1 MFDQMS
7 LRLKLM
13 VFSLLSL
20 IGLLAAVITGV
31 FGIHSGIEGVKEIG
45 RQRLPSVISLQAIR
59 EGQISLKSSTFEVA
73 LWENDTEAQDQ
84 FSDIAKDKKSTWAR
98 IDKAWQDYESIP
110 KSAEENDIWK
120 KFVAEWNAWKK
131 FDQQTVALIEQLA
144 ANKEARK
151 QPSYYEK
158 YFMLGGQQR
167 MSYLASEKLLN
178 QVIEMNTQTVALET
192 EHAESNTKI
201 AQMIMF
207 FVGGSAVVIVTGLGF
222 AITASILRQM
232 GGDPALAVSAAR
244 AIADGDLR
252 ASIPV
257 QRGDNESLLAS
268 IAYMQDHLRTLI
280 SQILTSADQLSTSA
294 HTLAKDVAKVANS
307 GTAEMDAAS
316 STAAAV
322 EQIITRVN
330 KIGDAA
336 ESARHLS
343 EDSGK
348 LSQEGQAVVNH
359 AATEMANT
367 LDSVRESSELI
378 HKLGIYSSEI
388 SAVVN
393 VIKEVA
399 DQTNLLALN
408 AAIEAARAGEQGR
421 GFAVVAD
428 EVRKLAERTGQST
441 QDISSMISN
450 IQSAVKAAIDSMQ
463 NGRTRVEEGV
473 SLVHSAASKMENIHS
488 GATDASQAVNDI
500 TDALRESNNDLHEI
514 TNLMSNIVS
523 MVDHNGVSVQA
534 MARSANQIEVL
545 ADQLEQSAHRFK
557 I

>member
-1 MFDQMS
+1 MFDRMS

-31 FGIHSGIEGVKEIG
+31 YGIHSGIEGIKEIG
-45 RQRLPSVISLQAIR
+45 HQRLPSVIALQAIR
-59 EGQISLKSSTFEVA
+59 EGQTSLKSSTFEVA

-84 FSDIAKDKKSTWAR
+84 FTDIVKDKKSAWAR
-98 IDKAWQDYESIP
+98 IDKAWHDYETIP
-110 KSAEENDIWK
+110 KTAEENDIWN
-120 KFVAEWNAWKK
+120 KFVADWNTWKK

-151 QPSYYEK
+151 QASFYEK

-178 QVIEMNTQTVALET
+178 QVIEMNAKTVALET
-192 EHAESNTKI
+192 EQAEAKTQL

-257 QRGDNESLLAS
+257 RRGDTESLLAS

-280 SQILTSADQLSTSA
+280 SQILTSAEQLSSSA
-294 HTLAKDVAKVANS
+294 HTLAKDVAKVAGS
-307 GTAEMDAAS
+307 GAAEMDAAS
-316 STAAAV
+316 STAGAV

-348 LSQEGQAVVNH
+348 LSKEGQAVVNH

-473 SLVHSAASKMENIHS
+473 SLVHSAAGKMENIHS
-488 GATDASQAVNDI
+488 GAIDASQAVNDI